1 MDKPG
6 CRSEMGG
13 DCCSVEESCVGFFF
27 FFQAEDGIRD
37 LTVTGVQTCA
47 LPISRLIG
55 VHCSEQRSTLLR
67 PQQVPWPHSPTGIS
81 GRLAAGLAKGD
92 AMRIFKKG
100 PAIPEFFPYQALV
113 LLCLFS
119 LAYTVTA
126 QTLTTGQVLGRLTDP
141 SGATV
146 PQARIELRDTAT
158 GSVRATTTDEAGQ
171 YTFSQVTPGS
181 YSVTAIAAGFA
192 HAVVSS
198 VTVEVGKS
206 STINI
211 ELSLGKTTETIE
223 VHSPPGADLQT
234 LDSTVGNTVSREE
247 LLALPSIDRS
257 TTSLLLLQPFAMP
270 PHSTS
275 TSQASRFGG
284 QVAGVR
290 RA

>member
-1 MDKPG
+1 
-6 CRSEMGG
+6 
-13 DCCSVEESCVGFFF
+13 
-27 FFQAEDGIRD
+27 
-37 LTVTGVQTCA
+37 
-47 LPISRLIG
+47 
-55 VHCSEQRSTLLR
+55 
-67 PQQVPWPHSPTGIS
+67 
-81 GRLAAGLAKGD
+81 
-92 AMRIFKKG
+92 MRIFKKG

-223 VHSPPGADLQT
+223 EKSDIEKLWENYKT
-234 LDSTVGNTVSREE
+234 LSRV
-247 LLALPSIDRS
+247 
-257 TTSLLLLQPFAMP
+257 TTTRY
-270 PHSTS
+270 PHSQTPS
-275 TSQASRFGG
+275 EVVWTLNKARLPTLPGSAARSPL
-284 QVAGVR
+284 
-290 RA
+290 